1 MLLSTYQPLE
11 LLDYECYLILPA
23 VLHYRRGIPVSWF
36 YSAEMGCLMLPEKSQ
51 SLNDRVWI

>member
-36 YSAEMGCLMLPEKSQ
+36 CSAEMGCFMLPEKS
-51 SLNDRVWI
+51 VIK

>member
-36 YSAEMGCLMLPEKSQ
+36 CSAEMGCLMLPEKA
-51 SLNDRVWI
+51 VIK